1 MNEKKRLVWF
11 ILLRVMVV
19 SMFMVS
25 TIILDIKAP
34 DSFGDNTLS
43 GLIQLIIATYL
54 FSIISLVILR
64 YSRFSEKFQQTFTYA
79 QIVWDLL
86 LVTILFL
93 LTGGIASPFS
103 FLYILSIINASVL
116 LSRREAIYT
125 ASLCAILYGSI
136 LDMQFYGK
144 LGFLGLSQLPAQ
156 QFGTHYIFYTMFVN
170 ILAYYVTAF
179 LTGYLA
185 ERARKSEYALYEK
198 EIDYEE
204 LERLNSSIVFN
215 LDSGLLTINNS
226 GRIRVFNRY
235 VAELTGM
242 TQEEAYDRL
251 LSEIVPGFERIQ
263 GDELVLQR
271 GEIEYL
277 PHHGGKMI
285 LGFKTVPFFDKEG
298 SRAGLIVA
306 LHDIT
311 RMKTMENELKKADRL
326 AVVGELSAHIA
337 HEIRNPL
344 ASISGSVQLI
354 AQGKKIDVNDKKLL
368 DIVLRETNRL
378 NGLISD
384 FLEYARPSNPVK
396 IPILLRRFLTDMAAL
411 LRTDPRFGNVLI
423 VNDCPDDLTVA
434 IDRDQFQ
441 QVFWNLL
448 VNAAEAMPS
457 GGEIIID
464 AETLVGEITGVCPGE
479 LAKITVSDNG
489 NGMTKDDL
497 KRVFE
502 PFFTTK
508 PGGTGLGLAT
518 VYRIIESHS
527 GLILVDSLIGKG
539 TSFTLYLPLSPV

>member
-11 ILLRVMVV
+11 IFLRVMVV
-19 SMFMVS
+19 SIFMVS
-25 TIILDIKAP
+25 TIILDVKEP
-34 DSFGDNTLS
+34 DSFGDNALS
-43 GLIQLIIATYL
+43 GLIQLIVATYL

-64 YSRFSEKFQQTFTYA
+64 FSRFSRSFQQTFTYA

-144 LGFLGLSQLPAQ
+144 LGFFGLSQLPAQ
-156 QFGTHYIFYTMFVN
+156 QFGAHYIFYTMFVN
-170 ILAYYVTAF
+170 ILAYYLTAF

-185 ERARKSEYALYEK
+185 ERARKSESALLEK

-215 LDSGLLTINNS
+215 LDSGLLTINDT
-226 GRIRVFNRY
+226 GRIRVFNHY
-235 VAELTGM
+235 MAELTGLS
-242 TQEEAYDRL
+242 QEEAYDRK
-251 LSEIVPGFERIQ
+251 LSEIIPGFDHLQ
-263 GDELVLQR
+263 GDDFIQQR
-271 GEIEYL
+271 GEIEYQPPL
-277 PHHGGKMI
+277 GNIMI

-298 SRAGLIVA
+298 NRIGIIVA
-306 LHDIT
+306 IQDNT
-311 RMKTMENELKKADRL
+311 RIKSMEVELKKADRL
-326 AVVGELSAHIA
+326 AAIGELSARIA

-354 AQGKKIDVNDKKLL
+354 AQGEKIDIHDKKLL

-378 NGLISD
+378 NELISD
-384 FLEYARPSNPVK
+384 FLEYARPTNPMK
-396 IPILLRRFLTDMAAL
+396 IPILLKQFLSDMAAL
-411 LRTDPRFGNVLI
+411 LRTDSRFDNVSI
-423 VNDCPDDLTVA
+423 VNECPHDLTIDA
-434 IDRDQFQ
+434 DRDQFQ

-448 VNAAEAMPS
+448 VNAAEAMHY
-457 GGEIIID
+457 GGAITIGAEILD
-464 AETLVGEITGVCPGE
+464 TEVHGVCLGDVV
-479 LAKITVSDNG
+479 KITVSDNG
-489 NGMTKDDL
+489 KGMSKDAL

-518 VYRIIESHS
+518 VYRIIESHT
-527 GLILVDSLIGKG
+527 GLILVDSAIDKG
-539 TSFTLYLPLSPV
+539 TSFTMYLPKPPL